1 MLEGYDAEL
10 NYELFGTLI
19 HYKIYKNQPGVDSC
33 CLICNLFEEKM
44 INFSERGGML
54 KKNLYICGRKV
65 ATKLQYI
72 RIN

>member
-1 MLEGYDAEL
+1 MEHYIERINTNRKRKVSREL
-10 NYELFGTLI
+10 AFLDLI
-19 HYKIYKNQPGVDSC
+19 TM
-33 CLICNLFEEKM
+33 CLKKKV
-44 INFSERGGML
+44 INFGVECGML